1 MTLTVDDIRDSSKI
15 SGFAHVGVNNSGGTR
30 GHGGGKPYFA
40 KKRVAQGSGPGTIW
54 TSTRRAT
61 AEEAA
66 QDYCDYM
73 NGQATPATP
82 ALKSAGHKRV
92 TKVSS
97 PAVQAA
103 RQALR
108 DALAA
113 EKASKPASR
122 GYIYLV
128 GETASNVL
136 GHQAE
141 HKWALI
147 KTMAVKVGY
156 SDDPPVDGRVA
167 GLQTSNPRIL
177 VLLGTLRGTK
187 GDESALHAKY
197 IEDNVLQEW
206 FRPTPEL
213 FSEFGVRTKAEA
225 NGTLCVLKGEA

>member
-1 MTLTVDDIRDSSKI
+1 MITVEDIRKPSNI
-15 SGFAHVGVNNSGGTR
+15 SGFRNVSLSMGARPS
-30 GHGGGKPYFA
+30 GHGQRGDRFQAEHRHKSV
-40 KKRVAQGSGPGTIW
+40 RWRGPA
-54 TSTRRAT
+54 RRSAV
-61 AEEAA
+61 EAA
-66 QDYCDYM
+66 QDYCDYI
-73 NGQATPATP
+73 NGSATPATP

-92 TKVSS
+92 TKQRS

-113 EKASKPASR
+113 EKAAKPASR

-128 GETASNVL
+128 GESASNVL

-141 HKWALI
+141 KRWALI

-177 VLLGTLRGTK
+177 CLLGTLRGTED
-187 GDESALHAKY
+187 DERALHAKY
-197 IEDNVLQEW
+197 IADNVLQEW
-206 FRPTPEL
+206 FRPSPEL
-213 FSEFGVRTKAEA
+213 FSEFGVSIKAQSVTTICAE
-225 NGTLCVLKGEA
+225 KGEV

>member
-1 MTLTVDDIRDSSKI
+1 MTMTIEDIRDSSRA
-15 SGFAHVGVNNSGGTR
+15 SGFQHVDANNSAGTK
-30 GHGGGKPYFA
+30 GHGGGKPYRGRG
-40 KKRVAQGSGPGTIW
+40 KQDGRGRPDWRGP
-54 TSTRRAT
+54 RRAT

-66 QDYCDYM
+66 ADYVAYV
-73 NGQATPATP
+73 NNSLTPATP

-128 GETASNVL
+128 GEIASNAL
-136 GHQAE
+136 GLSDSR
-141 HKWALI
+141 KWELI
-147 KTMAVKVGY
+147 KPMAVKVGY
-156 SDDPPVDGRVA
+156 SDDPPVEGRTA

-177 VLLGTLRGTK
+177 VLLGTLRGYK
-187 GDESALHAKY
+187 ADEDAMHAKY
-197 IEDNVLQEW
+197 IEDNVLHEW

-213 FSEFGVRTKAEA
+213 FSEFGVSIKAESLS
-225 NGTLCVLKGEA
+225 TICVLKGEV